1 MNTDL
6 LTEAVRRR
14 LGADPSVAAV
24 YLFGSHARGT
34 ARATSDV
41 DLGVVYLVAPPRT
54 LLGQPFDIEDA
65 LTADVGRQVQLVVL
79 NDAPA
84 DLVHRVLRDG
94 VLLFEGDR
102 SARVAFEVRRRAEYF
117 DLLPYLRAY
126 RRAG

>member
-1 MNTDL
+1 MDMDL
-6 LTEAVRRR
+6 LTEAVARG
-14 LGADPSVAAV
+14 LGADPNVAAV
-24 YLFGSHARGT
+24 YLFGSQARGT

-41 DLGVVYLVAPPRT
+41 DLGVVYLVPPPRT
-54 LLGQPFDIEDA
+54 LLGQPFDVEDA
-65 LTADVGRQVQLVVL
+65 LTAELGRPAQVVVL

-102 SARVAFEVRRRAEYF
+102 AVRVAFEVRRRAEYF
-117 DLLPYLRAY
+117 DLLPVLRQY